1 MQYDTPVAPEE
12 FNNSLAN
19 NPHIS
24 EETRSQ
30 IEQILGTNPGGNAT
44 KVDVGLFDG
53 TTLQAPSDE
62 PIEMLVIA
70 PPPPPVPGGIVNIVI
85 PQNVLQSARAYVF
98 ETNENIQVT
107 FNTVERVVVSGQG
120 HDLMTVN
127 GDRNTTL
134 DGSGGND
141 TLVTSGGNDSV
152 TGGDGNDSISAAA
165 GNDTIVSGLGEDT
178 IDGGAGRDMVRIA
191 GDKSDYTVTLI
202 DGELRVT
209 SKADASVES
218 KLTDVEFVSF
228 DNGDSIAVAADATEA
243 TMLRLYQGVLGRDA
257 DEGGATYWINEV
269 QSGNISLSNI
279 AAGFLH
285 SAEYSEITQQTTL
298 TDEQYIDA
306 LYANALGRAAE
317 EAGKNYWLNELANN
331 QSRADVA
338 IGIVGS
344 PEATGYV
351 DGVIII
357 TGQI

>member
-44 KVDVGLFDG
+44 EVNVGRFDG

-70 PPPPPVPGGIVNIVI
+70 PPPPPVPGGIVNIDI
-85 PQNVLQSARAYVF
+85 PQNILQSARAYVF
-98 ETNENIQVT
+98 ETTEDIQVT

-120 HDLMTVN
+120 NDLMTVN

-165 GNDTIVSGLGEDT
+165 GNDTIVSGLGDDT

-191 GDKSDYTVTLI
+191 GNKSDYTVTLV

-209 SKADASVES
+209 SKANASVES
-218 KLTDVEFVSF
+218 KLTNVEFVSF

-243 TMLRLYQGVLGRDA
+243 TVLRLYQGVLGRDA
-257 DEGGATYWINEV
+257 DKAGADYWINELNTE
-269 QSGNISLSNI
+269 GTSLS
-279 AAGFLH
+279 GFARSFLD
-285 SAEYSEITQQTTL
+285 STELNEQGPLS
-298 TDEQYIDA
+298 DEQFIDA
-306 LYANALGRAAE
+306 LYQNALGRAADD
-317 EAGKNYWLNELANN
+317 AGKTYWLEDLANG
-331 QSRADVA
+331 QDRADVT
-338 IGIVGS
+338 ISIVGS
-344 PEATGYV
+344 AESAGYV

>member
-19 NPHIS
+19 SPHIS

-30 IEQILGTNPGGNAT
+30 IEQILGTTPSGNAT
-44 KVDVGLFDG
+44 QVDVGLFDG

-70 PPPPPVPGGIVNIVI
+70 PPPPPVPGGIVTIAI
-85 PQNVLQSARAYVF
+85 PQEVLQSAQAYVF

-107 FNTVERVVVSGQG
+107 FNTVERVIVSGQG

-165 GNDTIVSGLGEDT
+165 GNDTIVSGMGDDT

-191 GDKSDYTVTLI
+191 GDKSAYTVTLV

-209 SKADASVES
+209 SKANTSVES
-218 KLTDVEFVSF
+218 KLTGVEFVSF
-228 DNGDSIAVAADATEA
+228 DNGDSIAIADNATEA
-243 TMLRLYQGVLGRDA
+243 TVLRLYQGVLGRDA
-257 DEGGATYWINEV
+257 DKAGADYWINELNTE
-269 QSGNISLSNI
+269 GTSLS
-279 AAGFLH
+279 GFARSFLD
-285 SAEYSEITQQTTL
+285 STELNEQGPLS
-298 TDEQYIDA
+298 DEQFIDA
-306 LYANALGRAAE
+306 LYQNALGRAADD
-317 EAGKNYWLNELANN
+317 AGKAYWLEDLANG
-331 QSRADVA
+331 QDRADVT
-338 IGIVGS
+338 ISIVGS
-344 PEATGYV
+344 AESAEYV